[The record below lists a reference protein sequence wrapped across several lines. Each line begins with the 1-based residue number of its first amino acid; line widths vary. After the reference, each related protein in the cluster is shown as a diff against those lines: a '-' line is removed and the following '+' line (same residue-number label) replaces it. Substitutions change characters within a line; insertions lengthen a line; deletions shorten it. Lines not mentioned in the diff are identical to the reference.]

1 MEKREIEQ
9 DKTICPRCL
18 GGKQKNRKFCSKC
31 KREMRRKPRRGR
43 GGREGEGNFDFNP
56 DFGGLSSINWNPYD
70 R

>member
-43 GGREGEGNFDFNP
+43 GGRGGDGNFDFNQ
-56 DFGGLSSINWNPYD
+56 DFGGLSSINWNLYD